1 MLGHYVNYLI
11 FLNSKISIWF
21 FLNVPLSVLRFLIFF
36 IISIFSFVSTNIR
49 AVFQSLSTDSNI
61 WVISIGFLN
70 MGQIFNYGLV
80 IVNEGIMEIS
90 VLIIFLK
97 RLLFFVCVGTQLTR
111 LNSNSKLPLLR
122 WAEAENCFILLAL
135 PGLFG
140 VCHMHA

>member
-1 MLGHYVNYLI
+1 MLGHYINYLI

-36 IISIFSFVSTNIR
+36 IISIFSFVSTDIR

-80 IVNEGIMEIS
+80 IVNEGIIEIS

-97 RLLFFVCVGTQLTR
+97 RLLFFVCVSTQLTR

-122 WAEAENCFILLAL
+122 WAEAESCLILLTL